1 MPLAID
7 KDVAIRLRMGL
18 RRSLVASRGLRMDH
32 CHGLKAPPESQPKG
46 SHKHPHLNARVSAGS
61 RRAADDATNVDDE
74 LGEASHA
81 GDKAATVD
89 KLGDHRHHTVDV
101 FASEVIVIAIA
112 IAKATAKAMAM
123 ATATAKAMVA
133 TISIDVASSAST
145 IVVEAPA

>member
-7 KDVAIRLRMGL
+7 KDVTMRLRMGL

-61 RRAADDATNVDDE
+61 HRAADDAINVDDE

-101 FASEVIVIAIA
+101 FASEVIAIA